1 MAPGSFTNIDYNT
14 RSTYTRDQ
22 RQVPYEVIH
31 QLPSHYSEWV
41 LHHIRD
47 EYTCR
52 IYEMM
57 NVYTG
62 EIFCVAIH
70 MSCDVAPFA
79 GQINVSPYST
89 YGTSVYDQVKEEQ
102 KKIIETY
109 TACFLNEKAK
119 KLNEEK
125 QKKIA
130 EEQLKLKQQQE
141 HKKRQFRRVYW
152 HRQSKEKIL

>member
-14 RSTYTRDQ
+14 CSTYTRDQ

-31 QLPSHYSEWV
+31 KLPSHYSEWV

-62 EIFCVAIH
+62 KIFCVAIH

-102 KKIIETY
+102 KKI
-109 TACFLNEKAK
+109 NEKAK

-141 HKKRQFRRVYW
+141 HKKRQFRKVYW
-152 HRQSKEKIL
+152 HRKSKEKIL